1 MVWIC
6 VAVYMYGNTFK
17 GMYKTKQQQVD
28 VAPVN
33 EQNSRNKLKY
43 NVYTVIYINKDSY
56 LYRITCRGLH
66 CLGLHRYCLD
76 IMKVGRANSTIH
88 NIGPSRTRLCNTLTS
103 SFLLWMLIQEK
114 KMLHRTSGKKWVNDG
129 KCSNIFGNAA
139 WKSFERFLFN
149 NLSNVRIYILSG
161 NQIKPYDQWG
171 DFVKFA
177 DTPSS

>member
-1 MVWIC
+1 
-6 VAVYMYGNTFK
+6 MYGNTFK

-114 KMLHRTSGKKWVNDG
+114 KCYTEQAGRSELTMANVQIFSEMLPESPLKDF
-129 KCSNIFGNAA
+129 CSIIFQTLE
-139 WKSFERFLFN
+139 FIFCLEIR
-149 NLSNVRIYILSG
+149 
-161 NQIKPYDQWG
+161 
-171 DFVKFA
+171 
-177 DTPSS
+177 